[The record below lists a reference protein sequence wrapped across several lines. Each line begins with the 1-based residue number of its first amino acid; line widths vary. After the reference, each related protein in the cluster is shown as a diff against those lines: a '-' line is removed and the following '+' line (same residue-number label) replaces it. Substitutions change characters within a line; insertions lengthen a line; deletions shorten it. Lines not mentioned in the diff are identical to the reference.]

1 MTPATLAATLAE
13 LHWTVG
19 DLAKMLGCSRDRTRN
34 WTRDD
39 RPYRVPPDVAAWL
52 LRRLDAHRQAM
63 RDDPAP
69 TMKEK

>member
-1 MTPATLAATLAE
+1 MTPATLVATLAE

-19 DLAKMLGCSRDRTRN
+19 DLAKLLQCSRDRTRN
-34 WTRDD
+34 WI
-39 RPYRVPPDVAAWL
+39 RPTGYTVPLDVAAWL

-69 TMKEK
+69 S